1 MHDYDAEQV
10 WDFEISSHDY
20 LDESY
25 THVHDYTWELDD
37 EYGRDSTDY
46 QQLAYQ
52 HYCWY
57 TGVTALYDIIPYIH
71 FRIIYYVT
79 EILLSSITF

>member
-1 MHDYDAEQV
+1 MHAYDAEQV
-10 WDFEISSHDY
+10 WDFEISSHDE

-46 QQLAYQ
+46 QTLAYQ
-52 HYCWY
+52 HF
-57 TGVTALYDIIPYIH
+57 A
-71 FRIIYYVT
+71 
-79 EILLSSITF
+79 